1 MSRLCVLNCPNNY
14 DMAPIIKHWHEIIK
28 LGKSYY
34 RHSGGSSLQNENHF
48 RFRSRSVFI
57 SYHFYQFTLITCGPA
72 LIKCFFIRLIWPKE
86 ECTHTKIRSVFYVST
101 FFFFRGTKQ
110 TCLNFNSRNFS
121 LSWNKENRRRRDYIT
136 NNTVNTAA

>member
-57 SYHFYQFTLITCGPA
+57 SYHFYQFTLITCDPA

-86 ECTHTKIRSVFYVST
+86 ECTNTKIRSVFYVST
-101 FFFFRGTKQ
+101 FFFFEE
-110 TCLNFNSRNFS
+110 LNRLAWILTQEILVFLEIKKINDVEIILR
-121 LSWNKENRRRRDYIT
+121 IT
-136 NNTVNTAA
+136 Q

>member
-34 RHSGGSSLQNENHF
+34 RHSGGSSLQSENHF

-101 FFFFRGTKQ
+101 FFFFEE
-110 TCLNFNSRNFS
+110 LNRLAWILTQEILVFLEIKKINDVEIILR
-121 LSWNKENRRRRDYIT
+121 IT
-136 NNTVNTAA
+136 Q

>member
-101 FFFFRGTKQ
+101 FFFFEE
-110 TCLNFNSRNFS
+110 LNRLAWILTQEILVFLEIKKINDVEIILR
-121 LSWNKENRRRRDYIT
+121 IT
-136 NNTVNTAA
+136 Q

>member
-86 ECTHTKIRSVFYVST
+86 ECTHTKIGSVFYVST
-101 FFFFRGTKQ
+101 FFFFEE
-110 TCLNFNSRNFS
+110 LNRLAWILTQEILVFLEIKKIDDVEIILR
-121 LSWNKENRRRRDYIT
+121 IT
-136 NNTVNTAA
+136 Q